1 MILSRTPLRISF
13 FGGGTDLPEHFSRHG
28 GAVLGTAI
36 DKYVYLSVMRFPAEL
51 FDYSIRVAY
60 RKVECV
66 SRVDDIEHAPVR
78 ELLRHCGIDSHIEIN
93 VTADLPSFS
102 GLGTSS
108 SFTVGLLKA
117 LHGYQGQHIGAE
129 RLARDAIRIERDVL
143 KEAVGCQDQTF
154 AAYGGFNVI
163 EFSGQDQIHVERVAL
178 PLARREE
185 LDRSLMLFFTGIT
198 RRATNVEKDKVQNIR
213 ALSDNLCRMRAMVDE
228 GFRILTGSGSL
239 AEFGALLDRAWR
251 AKRALSAGVSN
262 SAIDT
267 MYAAAM
273 SAGAL
278 GGKLLG
284 AGGGG
289 FLLLYVPPE
298 SQARVREALTGFHQI
313 DFSINA
319 PGSSII
325 HS

>member
-1 MILSRTPLRISF
+1 
-13 FGGGTDLPEHFSRHG
+13 
-28 GAVLGTAI
+28 LGTAI
-36 DKYVYLSVMRFPAEL
+36 NKYIYLSAMRFPAEL

-66 SRVDDIEHAPVR
+66 RHVDEIQHAPVR
-78 ELLRHCGIDSHIEIN
+78 ELLRHCGINGHIEIN

-117 LHGYQGQHIGAE
+117 LNGYLGRHISPE
-129 RLARDAIRIERDVL
+129 VLAREAIRLERDVL

-163 EFSGQDQIHVERVAL
+163 EFRGDRDIHVERVL
-178 PLARREE
+178 LAPARMEE
-185 LDRSLMLFFTGIT
+185 LDASLLLFFTGIT
-198 RRATNVEKDKVQNIR
+198 RRATNVESTKIQNIA
-213 ALSDNLCRMRAMVDE
+213 ALHDSLCRMRGMVDE
-228 GFRILTGSGSL
+228 GHRILTGGGSL
-239 AEFGALLDRAWR
+239 DAFGRLLDDTWR
-251 AKRALSAGVSN
+251 EKRALGAGVSN
-262 SAIDT
+262 ADINA
-267 MYAAAM
+267 MYDMALA
-273 SAGAL
+273 AGAL

-298 SQARVREALTGFHQI
+298 RQRRVREALSRFHEI
-313 DFSINA
+313 SFSINA

>member
-108 SFTVGLLKA
+108 SFRGSTSA
-117 LHGYQGQHIGAE
+117 
-129 RLARDAIRIERDVL
+129 
-143 KEAVGCQDQTF
+143 
-154 AAYGGFNVI
+154 
-163 EFSGQDQIHVERVAL
+163 
-178 PLARREE
+178 P
-185 LDRSLMLFFTGIT
+185 
-198 RRATNVEKDKVQNIR
+198 
-213 ALSDNLCRMRAMVDE
+213 
-228 GFRILTGSGSL
+228 SGS
-239 AEFGALLDRAWR
+239 
-251 AKRALSAGVSN
+251 
-262 SAIDT
+262 
-267 MYAAAM
+267 
-273 SAGAL
+273 
-278 GGKLLG
+278 
-284 AGGGG
+284 
-289 FLLLYVPPE
+289 
-298 SQARVREALTGFHQI
+298 
-313 DFSINA
+313 
-319 PGSSII
+319 PGTPFASSVT
-325 HS
+325 S